1 MTMGASSASPEK
13 QKRVYACGSLVRS
26 SAHPHLRVYLGSG
39 PVANGFAPS
48 LHLHMKT
55 RKSRG
60 LPLTYSKN
68 EVRSWQILGRAT
80 GRAESEA
87 VLQSTTAASAA
98 MQTASA
104 SAVLNIQWRHVL
116 NSACRLATENHMFPR
131 EAWFCIQ
138 SRLRSA
144 WSVRCLPAVHRRL
157 HLHLSYYYPTFIY
170 KCSRKGIGILITGIW
185 CLRHFAW
192 IKQLVDQAPLTSDSS
207 DFLNIKRKSIKRWLL
222 RNFFF

>member
-1 MTMGASSASPEK
+1 MTMGASSTSPEK
-13 QKRVYACGSLVRS
+13 QKRVYVCGTLVRS
-26 SAHPHLRVYLGSG
+26 SAHPHLCVYLGNG
-39 PVANGFAPS
+39 PVANCFAPS

-68 EVRSWQILGRAT
+68 EVRSWQIQGRAT

-87 VLQSTTAASAA
+87 VLQATAAPAASAA

-116 NSACRLATENHMFPR
+116 NSACRLATGNHMFPG

-144 WSVRCLPAVHRRL
+144 WSVRCLRAVHRHL
-157 HLHLSYYYPTFIY
+157 HLHLSYYYDPTFIY
-170 KCSRKGIGILITGIW
+170 KSSYKGIGILIKGIW
-185 CLRHFAW
+185 YLRHFPW
-192 IKQLVDQAPLTSDSS
+192 IK
-207 DFLNIKRKSIKRWLL
+207 
-222 RNFFF
+222 